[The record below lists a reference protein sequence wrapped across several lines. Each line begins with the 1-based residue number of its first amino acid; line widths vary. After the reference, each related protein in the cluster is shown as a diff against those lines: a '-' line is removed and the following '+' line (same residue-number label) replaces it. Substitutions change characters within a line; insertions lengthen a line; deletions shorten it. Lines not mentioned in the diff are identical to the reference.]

1 MLIEKQG
8 NIDYKVKGFA
18 TKDNTI
24 ILLENQF
31 LQWTPTGKRLELWDG
46 KKEYLQND
54 NYSSNIR
61 RVKYWNENSVLWI
74 IR

>member
-1 MLIEKQG
+1 MLIEKEG

-46 KKEYLQND
+46 KKEHLQND

-61 RVKYWNENSVLWI
+61 RVKYWNENSVLLI